1 MRIIWWSLWSSMC
14 AYIILLL
21 YQLGKVMKDNL
32 GKPNV
37 CNEIVRHP
45 IGGRTCHLQE
55 EARRRQKGGIAGA
68 LVLGFL
74 LGCPLLSLASD
85 QPQELPKPE
94 LKTTPPVFE
103 EWNFESSAPAGLP
116 EGFRIFKGGGASA
129 EGWKVNED
137 PTAPS
142 HSHVVQQS
150 LVCEQEG
157 CYQLLVPDSIQ
168 VDYVDISVRLKMLL
182 GSPSGYAGLA
192 FSIQD
197 EKNFYAAVVH
207 PQSNHVVVYAVKD
220 GKPLEVARAEL
231 IVNEIDWHF
240 LRVQRYTIVS
250 KEVIE
255 VFFDHHMLLSF
266 TDQSFGVGKV
276 GLVVMGNSGFAFDN
290 LRAMELLTQ
299 RPFSRPSA
307 Y

>member
-1 MRIIWWSLWSSMC
+1 MKENFDKSNVSDGISPRMNGVHGRGPLPYSTRVRQIW
-14 AYIILLL
+14 I
-21 YQLGKVMKDNL
+21 
-32 GKPNV
+32 
-37 CNEIVRHP
+37 
-45 IGGRTCHLQE
+45 T
-55 EARRRQKGGIAGA
+55 
-68 LVLGFL
+68 GFL
-74 LGCPLLSLASD
+74 LLGMILSGTTLVLASG
-85 QPQELPKPE
+85 QAQELPKPD

-103 EWNFESSAPAGLP
+103 EWNFESGSSDAVP
-116 EGFRIFKGGGASA
+116 EGFRTFNGGGAPA
-129 EGWKVNED
+129 EGWKINVD

-142 HSHVVQQS
+142 RSHVVQQS
-150 LVCEQEG
+150 LVCEKEG
-157 CYQLLVPDSIQ
+157 CYQLLVPNDVQ

-192 FSIQD
+192 FSVQD
-197 EKNFYAAVVH
+197 ANNFYAAVVH

-220 GKPLEVARAEL
+220 GKPIEVARAEL
-231 IVNEIDWHF
+231 ILNEIDWHF
-240 LRVQRYTIVS
+240 LRIQRYTIVS

-266 TDQSFGVGKV
+266 TDQSFGVGQL
-276 GLVVMGNSGFAFDN
+276 GLVMMGNSGFAFDN

>member
-1 MRIIWWSLWSSMC
+1 MKENFDKSNVSNDITLPMMSLRTRRVTRLKQVGITVGTVFGM
-14 AYIILLL
+14 LLS
-21 YQLGKVMKDNL
+21 G
-32 GKPNV
+32 
-37 CNEIVRHP
+37 P
-45 IGGRTCHLQE
+45 I
-55 EARRRQKGGIAGA
+55 
-68 LVLGFL
+68 
-74 LGCPLLSLASD
+74 LSLASD

-103 EWNFESSAPAGLP
+103 EWNFDSSSSAAVP
-116 EGFRIFKGGGASA
+116 EGFHLFNGGGAPA
-129 EGWKVNED
+129 EGWKVSED

-142 HSHVVQQS
+142 RSHVVQQS
-150 LVCEQEG
+150 LACEKEA
-157 CYQLLVPDSIQ
+157 CYQLLVPDNIQ

-197 EKNFYAAVVH
+197 ARNFYAAVVH

-220 GKPLEVARAEL
+220 GTPTEVARAEL
-231 IVNEIDWHF
+231 ILNEIEWHF
-240 LRVQRYTIVS
+240 LRIQRYTIVS

-266 TDQSFGVGKV
+266 TDQSFGVGKL